1 MGNQE
6 FVDFI
11 KEEVKRREN
20 KKEDFMENINKYF
33 IEKEECACEGECEV
47 CTCSGAKRGFRVVKD
62 EFRKHPD
69 VEIQLP
75 KRGSK
80 GSAGYDICT
89 PVDIVIPPYG
99 ISEAI
104 QTDIKAYML
113 DDEVLE
119 IYPRSSIGFKKGLML
134 INTVGII
141 DSDYFSNPDN
151 DGNIG
156 FKFKNLTDKE
166 VVIEAGTR
174 ILQGIFKKYLVV
186 DDDDTDT
193 ERVGGIG
200 STGV

>member
-1 MGNQE
+1 
-6 FVDFI
+6 
-11 KEEVKRREN
+11 
-20 KKEDFMENINKYF
+20 
-33 IEKEECACEGECEV
+33 
-47 CTCSGAKRGFRVVKD
+47 
-62 EFRKHPD
+62 
-69 VEIQLP
+69 
-75 KRGSK
+75 
-80 GSAGYDICT
+80 
-89 PVDIVIPPYG
+89 
-99 ISEAI
+99 
-104 QTDIKAYML
+104 ML

-200 STGV
+200 STGK

>member
-47 CTCSGAKRGFRVVKD
+47 CRCSGAERGFRVVKD

-174 ILQGIFKKYLVV
+174 ILQGIFKKYLVYYNIYGLS
-186 DDDDTDT
+186 
-193 ERVGGIG
+193 GGCR
-200 STGV
+200 TAEWCA